1 MNNNNK
7 QKYTSALNTINLLGE
22 EAHRNFLEV
31 QAEFG
36 IAQRGG
42 AFPFNIIPSHI
53 NRLASDVNLLTSQE
67 KKQLIFSG
75 NIFNN

>member
-1 MNNNNK
+1 MNNNRSKNTK
-7 QKYTSALNTINLLGE
+7 ALVNNNLIGDQL
-22 EAHRNFLEV
+22 HREFLEV

-42 AFPFNIIPSHI
+42 AFPFNIIPNHV
-53 NRLASDVNLLTSQE
+53 NRLASDINLLSSQE

-75 NIFNN
+75 TIFNN

>member
-1 MNNNNK
+1 MNNNRS
-7 QKYTSALNTINLLGE
+7 KYTKALVNNNLIGDQLHLE
-22 EAHRNFLEV
+22 FLEV

-42 AFPFNIIPSHI
+42 AFPFNIIPNHL

-75 NIFNN
+75 TIFNN

>member
-1 MNNNNK
+1 MNNNRS
-7 QKYTSALNTINLLGE
+7 KYTKALVNTNLIGDQLHLE
-22 EAHRNFLEV
+22 FLEV

-42 AFPFNIIPSHI
+42 AFPFNIIPNHL

-75 NIFNN
+75 TIFNN

>member
-1 MNNNNK
+1 MNNNRS
-7 QKYTSALNTINLLGE
+7 KYTNALINNNLIGDHS
-22 EAHRNFLEV
+22 HRNFIEL

-42 AFPFNIIPSHI
+42 AFPFNIIPTHL

-75 NIFNN
+75 TIFNN